1 MEDPSKY
8 DPFPSMEY
16 YSIVEVLCDGVHS
29 SVYKAVQK
37 ATRQHVALK
46 LIKGNLLSEKQ
57 LQERFEREVRICAEI
72 NHPYIVKLLD
82 TGYTGDNLPFVVFEY
97 IAGIT
102 LKQFIQ
108 QEGALNL
115 PLAAELMGQVLDAL
129 ACAHSMGIV
138 HRDLKP
144 ENIMITQPGARPY
157 AKVLDFGIG
166 AFTGDSFPVD
176 DTAGTP
182 AYCAPEQL
190 RGEPPSTRSDIYAW
204 GLLLTECITGMP
216 VICGA
221 TTAAVYEQQLSPDP
235 VPLPDF
241 ITTHPLM
248 GLLQSVLEKRAVNRA
263 GDAHLLLR
271 ELAAMDFMDP
281 PLAAPADTWLKSS
294 GTGTMDNMLAWN
306 YEKREKRLVT
316 VLCIKLDVLACTG
329 IQPEEDMLEE
339 LEHRQLSAC
348 AAIAARFG
356 GFVKGIMA
364 DHLLIYFGYPHT
376 TDNDARMACRA
387 ALEVLGN
394 MQQCSA
400 ELYEQKKVTL
410 ETRQTM
416 HTGIIISR
424 RNRVPEGTAANTGFK
439 LLYYTPAD
447 RILVTDT
454 TAALI
459 GTFAELEK
467 NHSIP
472 GDGCFPV
479 QETFY
484 VLKERRAEAFSQ
496 LYSTATNRSMHGR
509 TAALDTVILH
519 FEQVDA
525 ANRKVV
531 LVTGDAGIGKSRLLL
546 EARKKMTAVTLVER
560 RCLPEHR
567 HIALFPFIEI
577 IRQYYGL
584 YQHAG
589 DWTVPL
595 LEQLLSAVGCDL
607 AATLPVMLSSFGFAF
622 ADKYPPLQMAPAEQ
636 KKMLFQ
642 ALKKCMGN
650 ISRKKKYVLILED
663 LHWMDPSS
671 QELLADMIAEAAWG
685 GCMFLLSARTE
696 FTPEWD
702 TASFTRLQLLPL
714 DAAAAKGMIEERLG
728 HGKTI
733 APASLNYV
741 MQHTDGVPFFI
752 EELLQLLLAEGWLV
766 AVRDTYHLMDD
777 GRQPGVPLT
786 LKELLHAKLD
796 QAGAAKETAQLA
808 ATIGREFSSRLLMKV
823 AMKEPCSVWKDLQV
837 LTAADII
844 IPLRTEKGLY
854 YVFRHML
861 FCEVTYDSQPVP
873 AREQAHA
880 RIAEEL
886 IAAIDPDGPP
896 DVLAMNTL
904 AQHLYGA
911 GNVAAAID
919 WQLTGIQQLI
929 STSANRECI
938 PLCEQALKWLRELP
952 DDHIT
957 ELAIR
962 QYLLSN
968 LVIVEGYEATT
979 VGEQLD
985 IMYRLYEQVPAQEQL
1000 LPGMFIYTSY
1010 YAMRG
1015 DWKMAAM
1022 VAQRL
1027 CQQALALQDIKY
1039 AIVSSVF
1046 LGLQLFND
1054 GRFTEAA
1061 AVLEKALALYDPA
1074 CHDARSQDKLSAVIG
1089 AGSVRSCW
1097 EAAIAAM
1104 EIVFRHYT
1112 TAESRLQDCLRF
1124 VNSSDGQRYITETY
1138 RLLSLAGAGK
1148 QAYAIARKYLAL
1160 SQQMAEKQ
1168 QVMVMRRVHP
1178 LYRPFYINSPSNTA
1192 INPPFTASCLR

>member
-1 MEDPSKY
+1 MEEPSKHH
-8 DPFPSMEY
+8 PFPSMEY
-16 YSIVEVLCDGVHS
+16 YNIVEVLCDGVHS
-29 SVYKAVQK
+29 SVYKAIQK
-37 ATRQHVALK
+37 ATRQYVAIK
-46 LIKGNLLSEKQ
+46 LIKGNLLSGKQ

-82 TGYTGDNLPFVVFEY
+82 TGYTGDHKPFVVFEY

-108 QEGALNL
+108 QEGAIYL
-115 PLAAELMGQVLDAL
+115 PLAVELMGQVLDAL

-138 HRDLKP
+138 HRDVKP

-166 AFTGDSFPVD
+166 AFTGDNFPVD

-190 RGEPPSTRSDIYAW
+190 RGEPPSTRSDLYAW
-204 GLLLTECITGMP
+204 GLLLTECITGTP
-216 VICGA
+216 VVNGA
-221 TTAAVYEQQLSPDP
+221 TAAAVYERQLSPEP

-241 ITTHPLM
+241 IAGHPLT
-248 GLLQSVLEKRAVNRA
+248 GLLQRVLEKKVVNRA
-263 GDAHLLLR
+263 GDAHQLLL
-271 ELAAMDFMDP
+271 ELAAMDFIDP
-281 PLAAPADTWLKSS
+281 PLAAPVDGLLPSS
-294 GTGTMDNMLAWN
+294 NIGTMDNMLAWN
-306 YEKREKRLVT
+306 YEKREKRLIT
-316 VLCIKLDVLACTG
+316 VLCIKLDVLGCLGTH
-329 IQPEEDMLEE
+329 PEEEMLEE
-339 LEHRQLSAC
+339 LQHRQLSAC

-356 GFVKGIMA
+356 GFVKGMMA

-376 TDNDARMACRA
+376 TDNDARMACRT
-387 ALEVLGN
+387 ALEVLGY
-394 MQQCSA
+394 MQQCSVT
-400 ELYEQKKVTL
+400 LYEQKKVIL

-416 HTGIIISR
+416 HTGTIISR
-424 RNRVPEGTAANTGFK
+424 RNRVPEGTTANTGFN
-439 LLYYTPAD
+439 LLHDTPAN
-447 RILVTDT
+447 RILVTGT

-467 NHSIP
+467 SHHVTGEECLS
-472 GDGCFPV
+472 V

-496 LYSTATNRSMHGR
+496 LYSVAANRSMHGR
-509 TAALDTVILH
+509 RAELENIIRH
-519 FEQVDA
+519 FEQADDIR
-525 ANRKVV
+525 RKVV
-531 LVTGDAGIGKSRLLL
+531 LVTGDAGIGKTRLLL
-546 EARKKMTAVTLVER
+546 EARKKMTAVTLIER
-560 RCLPEHR
+560 RCLPEHQ
-567 HIALFPFIEI
+567 HIALFPFMEI

-584 YQHAG
+584 YPHAG
-589 DWTVPL
+589 ERAVPL
-595 LEQLLSAVGCDL
+595 LEQLLAAAGCEL
-607 AATLPVMLSSFGFAF
+607 ADTLPVLLSYLGFPF
-622 ADKYPPLQMAPAEQ
+622 PDKYPPLQAAPGDQ
-636 KKMLFQ
+636 KKMLFPV
-642 ALKKCMGN
+642 LKKIMGN
-650 ISRKKKYVLILED
+650 ISRKKKYVLLLED

-671 QELLADMIAEAAWG
+671 QEFLADMIAGKGENG
-685 GCMFLLSARTE
+685 GLFLLSARTE
-696 FTPEWD
+696 FTPVWD
-702 TASFTRLQLLPL
+702 KASFTRLPLGPL
-714 DAAAAKGMIEERLG
+714 DAAAAKDMIEEQLD
-728 HGKTI
+728 GKKI
-733 APASLNYV
+733 ATASLHYV
-741 MQHTDGVPFFI
+741 LQHTDGVPFFI

-766 AVRDTYHLMDD
+766 AARDTYHLVDD

-796 QAGAAKETAQLA
+796 QAGGAKETAQLA

-823 AMKEPCSVWKDLQV
+823 AMKEVCSVWSDLQT

-844 IPLRTEKGLY
+844 IPLRTEKGLW

-873 AREQAHA
+873 ARQQAHA

-886 IAAIDPDGPP
+886 IAAIDPDGQP
-896 DVLAMNTL
+896 DVLAVNAL

-911 GNVAAAID
+911 GNVAAAIE

-952 DDHIT
+952 ADHIT

-968 LVIVEGYEATT
+968 LVIVEGYGATT

-1000 LPGMFIYTSY
+1000 LPGMFVYTSY

-1027 CQQALALQDIKY
+1027 CEQSLALQDIKY

-1054 GRFTEAA
+1054 GRFKEAA

-1074 CHDARSQDKLSAVIG
+1074 SQDVRTA
-1089 AGSVRSCW
+1089 ACDDSVCSCW
-1097 EAAIAAM
+1097 EAAMAAM

-1112 TAESRLQDCLRF
+1112 TAESRVQDCLRF
-1124 VNSSDGQRYITETY
+1124 VNSSDGQLYITETY

-1168 QVMVMRRVHP
+1168 QMMVMRRIAP
-1178 LYRPFYINSPSNTA
+1178 IRRSFYINSPTA
-1192 INPPFTASCLR
+1192 TVMNPLTTSCLR

>member
-1 MEDPSKY
+1 MEEPSEHH
-8 DPFPSMEY
+8 PFPSMEY
-16 YSIVEVLCDGVHS
+16 YNIVEVLCDGMHS

-37 ATRQHVALK
+37 ATRQYVAIK
-46 LIKGNLLSEKQ
+46 LIKGHLLSGRQ
-57 LQERFEREVRICAEI
+57 LQERFDREVRICAEI

-82 TGYTGDNLPFVVFEY
+82 TGYTGDHLPFVVFEY

-102 LKQFIQ
+102 LKQFLQ
-108 QEGALNL
+108 QEGAINL
-115 PLAAELMGQVLDAL
+115 PLAVELMGQVLDAL
-129 ACAHSMGIV
+129 ACAHGMGIV

-166 AFTGDSFPVD
+166 AFMGDSFPVD

-190 RGEPPSTRSDIYAW
+190 RGEPPTTRSDLYAW
-204 GLLLTECITGMP
+204 GLLLTECITGTP
-216 VICGA
+216 VVNGLTA
-221 TTAAVYEQQLSPDP
+221 AAVYAQQLSPDP

-241 ITTHPLM
+241 IVGHPLT
-248 GLLQSVLEKRAVNRA
+248 GLLQRVLEKKAVNRA
-263 GDAHLLLR
+263 GDAHQLLQ
-271 ELAAMDFMDP
+271 ELAAMDFIGP
-281 PLAAPADTWLKSS
+281 PLTAPVDNLLKSS
-294 GTGTMDNMLAWN
+294 HTGTMNNMLAWN
-306 YEKREKRLVT
+306 YEKREKRLIT
-316 VLCIKLDVLACTG
+316 VLCIKLDVPGCLGTH
-329 IQPEEDMLEE
+329 PEEEMLEE
-339 LEHRQLSAC
+339 LQHRQLSTC

-356 GFVKGIMA
+356 GFVKGMMA

-376 TDNDARMACRA
+376 TDNDARMACRT

-394 MQQCSA
+394 MQQCSLA
-400 ELYEQKKVTL
+400 LYEQKRVVL
-410 ETRQTM
+410 ETRQTI
-416 HTGIIISR
+416 HTGTIISR
-424 RNRVPEGTAANTGFK
+424 RNRVPEGTTANTGFR
-439 LLYYTPAD
+439 LLPYTPAN
-447 RILVTDT
+447 RILVTGS

-459 GTFAELEK
+459 ATFAELEK
-467 NHSIP
+467 GHAVA
-472 GDGCFPV
+472 GEAFLPV

-496 LYSTATNRSMHGR
+496 LYAVAANRSMHGR
-509 TAALDTVILH
+509 TAALDTIIRH
-519 FEQVDA
+519 FEQVDVV
-525 ANRKVV
+525 RKKIV

-546 EARKKMTAVTLVER
+546 EARKKMTAVTLMER

-567 HIALFPFIEI
+567 HIALFPFMEI

-589 DWTVPL
+589 DRIVPL
-595 LEQLLSAVGCDL
+595 LEQLLAVAGCDP
-607 AATLPVMLSSFGFAF
+607 AVTLPVLLSYLGFPF
-622 ADKYPPLQMAPAEQ
+622 TDKYPPLQTAPAEQ
-636 KKMLFQ
+636 KKILFQ
-642 ALKKCMGN
+642 ALKKMMGN
-650 ISRKKKYVLILED
+650 ISRKKKYVLLLED

-671 QELLADMIAEAAWG
+671 RELLADMIAGKEENG
-685 GCMFLLSARTE
+685 GLFLLSARTA

-702 TASFTRLQLLPL
+702 STSFTQLSLGPL
-714 DAAAAKGMIEERLG
+714 DVCAARDMIEEQLG
-728 HGKTI
+728 EGKKI
-733 APASLNYV
+733 ATASLHYV

-766 AVRDTYHLMDD
+766 AMRDTYHLVDD

-796 QAGAAKETAQLA
+796 QAGGARETAQLA

-823 AMKEPCSVWKDLQV
+823 AMKEVCSVWNDLQT

-844 IPLRTEKGLY
+844 VPLRTEKGLW

-886 IAAIDPDGPP
+886 IAAIDPDGQP
-896 DVLAMNTL
+896 DVLAVNAL

-911 GNVAAAID
+911 GNVAAAIE

-968 LVIVEGYEATT
+968 LVIVEGYGATT

-1027 CQQALALQDIKY
+1027 YEQSLALQDIKY
-1039 AIVSSVF
+1039 AIVSAVF

-1054 GRFTEAA
+1054 GRFKEAA

-1074 CHDARSQDKLSAVIG
+1074 SQDERTA
-1089 AGSVRSCW
+1089 AGTATVRSCW
-1097 EAAIAAM
+1097 DAAMAAM
-1104 EIVFRHYT
+1104 EAVFRHYA
-1112 TAESRLQDCLRF
+1112 TAESRVQDCLRF
-1124 VNSSDGQRYITETY
+1124 VNSSDGQSYITETY

-1168 QVMVMRRVHP
+1168 QGMVMRRIAP
-1178 LYRPFYINSPSNTA
+1178 LRRSFYINSTSATA
-1192 INPPFTASCLR
+1192 INPFPTTTCLP